1 MVISERDRELLVTIR
16 TGDLL
21 SLNPVKKDNLTLMPC
36 LWHPINVIVWQEDMS
51 FFYDGLYS
59 EITSG
64 VVVKKHLYSSWHG
77 KLFQGVE
84 ILTSMGTAKLAV
96 FDLKNVDIQ
105 TLKDP
110 HQPI

>member
-1 MVISERDRELLVTIR
+1 VVISERDRELLVTIR

-59 EITSG
+59 EIASG
-64 VVVKKHLYSSWHG
+64 VVVKKHLYSTWHG
-77 KLFQGVE
+77 KLFQGIE
-84 ILTSMGTAKLAV
+84 ILTPVGTAKISV
-96 FDLKNVDIQ
+96 FDLKHVDI
-105 TLKDP
+105 LSSKVSF
-110 HQPI
+110 